1 MTGLVLCQTC
11 DGTGRLYIQSKWH
24 VCGPCGGTGTRIPVD
39 PRGREII
46 PANSSSFEKVAFK
59 VSYPLARLRG
69 KYDGHQ
75 LTNSGHSTGA
85 KSRRHRPDNAALSI
99 EQVRC
104 KSLRLII
111 ASEKAEV
118 GGGTVTSR
126 ILAVRAVKYRARAGA
141 SYRAESLQIPEP
153 AKGNDSGYG
162 RDYPAFEAHAPWNN
176 LLSGRRRARKGPP
189 SPMQGRR
196 WPAMRARLA
205 DFCALTK
212 PDVVAFEAPILGGI
226 QTMNIVRLLIGLAAI
241 VEQFCHERG
250 IEIIEKDVS
259 TVRKHFCGN
268 GRAKKHDVM
277 QRCTMLQWPYSD
289 NNQADAH
296 ALWSLVAAEIDPRH
310 AHRSSL
316 IFAGARV

>member
-1 MTGLVLCQTC
+1 
-11 DGTGRLYIQSKWH
+11 
-24 VCGPCGGTGTRIPVD
+24 
-39 PRGREII
+39 
-46 PANSSSFEKVAFK
+46 
-59 VSYPLARLRG
+59 
-69 KYDGHQ
+69 
-75 LTNSGHSTGA
+75 
-85 KSRRHRPDNAALSI
+85 
-99 EQVRC
+99 
-104 KSLRLII
+104 
-111 ASEKAEV
+111 
-118 GGGTVTSR
+118 
-126 ILAVRAVKYRARAGA
+126 
-141 SYRAESLQIPEP
+141 
-153 AKGNDSGYG
+153 
-162 RDYPAFEAHAPWNN
+162 
-176 LLSGRRRARKGPP
+176 
-189 SPMQGRR
+189 
-196 WPAMRARLA
+196 MRARLA